1 MPKEI
6 KDAYGDKLKRLN
18 KIQVVGKDWF
28 VFYNASSG
36 YISNLGG
43 MLQCFNIVEKETIV
57 FTMDATNYILV
68 RIYQEDGRE
77 IEYVSRMKTAP
88 AKPSKTWIW
97 SVNWD
102 EDDMCNNFS

>member
-1 MPKEI
+1 
-6 KDAYGDKLKRLN
+6 
-18 KIQVVGKDWF
+18 
-28 VFYNASSG
+28 
-36 YISNLGG
+36 
-43 MLQCFNIVEKETIV
+43 
-57 FTMDATNYILV
+57 MDATNYILV

-102 EDDMCNNFS
+102 EDDMCNNFSQINLNITLEKHTVSYNFFVLYDIILFTETEEAEVEEETNTTTAYNNHASHLVGEIEG